1 MADDANVL
9 VRREDLASAVA
20 AELIGALNAELL
32 RTYPEEGA
40 THFRLAPDEVAGDR
54 GAFLVAVADGTP
66 IGCGAIRRLD
76 ARTAEL
82 KRMFVVPAMRGR
94 GVGRAVL
101 AALAAEGRR
110 LGVERLVLET
120 GERQKAAM
128 ALYDR
133 AGFVRIPAFGEYVD
147 SPLSVCMA
155 MRL

>member
-40 THFRLAPDEVAGDR
+40 THFRLDPDEVAGDR

-101 AALAAEGRR
+101 TALAAEGRR

-133 AGFVRIPAFGEYVD
+133 AGFVRVPAFGEYVD

>member
-40 THFRLAPDEVAGDR
+40 THFRLDPDEVAGDR

-101 AALAAEGRR
+101 TALAAEGRR